1 MSVLAD
7 HLEKRD
13 HYEKITG
20 KAQYVDDLQIEGLL
34 HGKLLRSTKAKA
46 KIKEIQIPQLPEGYC
61 IVDHNDVPGINGVAM
76 IDMDVEVFAKDKVEY
91 ISEPILMVVGEK
103 IKTVEEIM
111 KKIVIVYEEEKP
123 VFNVFESDTIFYEF
137 SYEKGN
143 IDEAF
148 KSADKIIEESFFTGY
163 QEQAYIETQGMIG
176 YYDNDTLV
184 IRGSMQ
190 CPYYLHN
197 AVKIAMGIEDPDKI
211 NIIYDT
217 TGGAFGGKE
226 DYPSVLACQVAVATH
241 KTKRPVKVILERK
254 EDIQTT
260 SKRHPAYVTYK
271 TAMKNDKI
279 IGMDV
284 NVTYDCGAYK
294 TMSLVVLQRGIIGA
308 CGVYRIDNL
317 RVHGRSIKTNTV
329 PNGAFRGFGGP
340 QTFFAIEMHMNHI
353 AKEYGYESLVFKE
366 KYMSKE
372 GDPTSTSGKYH
383 QPIVL
388 PEMIDKID
396 KMSDYRRKVEL
407 YKHQTGRYRKG
418 IGLSMAY
425 HGCGFTGNGERDKIK
440 AKFKLVKY
448 ADDTVEILCANTDM
462 GQGLRTTFT
471 KIVSEILE
479 IPTERVKFVNPSTLR
494 VPDSGP
500 TVASRSLMNVGKLL
514 ERACKKLKSQW
525 KSGEYIEINED
536 YIHPDFLIPFEVETF
551 SGDAYPSYSWSVNVI
566 ELSVD
571 ILTGVTDILGS
582 WGVYDI
588 GVPIDEKIATGQ
600 MEGGFMQAIGYGSM
614 EQMDARNGVIRNSTL
629 SDYIIPTSNDV
640 PNMKVDFVKNP
651 YEYGPFGAKG
661 AGELPAVGGAPAYI
675 AALENALETRLY
687 KTPVSMEDIMSELE
701 GKNGQ

>member
-20 KAQYVDDLQIEGLL
+20 QAQYVDDLQIEGLI

-46 KIKEIQIPQLPEGYC
+46 KIKDIQIPQLPEGYYV
-61 IVDHNDVPGINGVAM
+61 VDHKDVPGVNGVAM
-76 IDMDVEVFAKDKVEY
+76 IDIDVEVFAVDKVEY
-91 ISEPILMVVGEK
+91 ISEPILMVVGEDINIIEQI
-103 IKTVEEIM
+103 IKN
-111 KKIVIVYEEEKP
+111 IVVIYEEEKP
-123 VFNVFESDTIFYEF
+123 VFDVFESDTDFYEF
-137 SYEKGN
+137 SYKKGDV
-143 IDEAF
+143 DEAF
-148 KSADKIIEESFFTGY
+148 KNADRIIEESFFTGY

-176 YYDNDTLV
+176 YYDNDVLV

-197 AVKIAMGIEDPDKI
+197 AVKTTMAIDNPDKLD
-211 NIIYDT
+211 IIYDT

-226 DYPSVLACQVAVATH
+226 DYPSILACQVAVATH
-241 KTKRPVKVILERK
+241 KVKRPVKVVLERK

-271 TAMKNDKI
+271 TAMKNNEI

-284 NVTYDCGAYK
+284 EVLYNGGAYK

-308 CGVYRIDNL
+308 CGIYRIDNL
-317 RVHGRSIKTNTV
+317 RVHGRSVKTNTV

-340 QTFFAIEMHMNHI
+340 QTFFAIEMHMTHL
-353 AKEYGYESLVFKE
+353 AKEYGFEPLEFKE

-388 PEMIDKID
+388 PEMIEKAD
-396 KMSDYRRKVEL
+396 KMSDYRKKVEL
-407 YKHQTGRYRKG
+407 YKNQTGRYRKG
-418 IGLSMAY
+418 IGISMVY

-440 AKFKLVKY
+440 AKFKLAKY
-448 ADDTVEILCANTDM
+448 PDDTVEILCANTDM

-471 KIVSEILE
+471 KIASEILK
-479 IPTERVKFVNPSTLR
+479 IPVENIKFINPSTLR

-525 KSGEYIEINED
+525 KSGEYQEINED
-536 YIHPDFLIPFEVETF
+536 YIHPDFLIPFELDTF

-571 ILTGVTDILGS
+571 ILTGLTDVIGA

-588 GVPIDEKIATGQ
+588 GVPIDLHIATGQ

-614 EQMDARNGVIRNSTL
+614 EQMDAKNGIIRNSTL
-629 SDYIIPTSNDV
+629 SDYIIPTANDV
-640 PNMKVDFVKNP
+640 PNMKVDFVNNP

-675 AALENALETRLY
+675 AALENALDTRLY
-687 KTPVSMEDIMSELE
+687 KTPVSMEDIMKELE
-701 GKNGQ
+701 EKNG